1 MILEV
6 IPAQTDAKRT
16 RPTKVIS
23 LAEPSTSRICPPPAL
38 NTEEVIIDLC
48 EDVDRSTDAESM
60 DVNDNEVN
68 DSSDNFYGIKIG
80 DSFTIENDHDIQIPR
95 RDISDFSDD
104 DDGFE
109 EMYIGHEVIE
119 ENVDDEVVD
128 VLSANKVK
136 HIPLKFLKPF
146 HYGWK
151 REVVMRGLDT
161 SPNTAQYD
169 VYYWPPEPRA
179 AKCRSKPDLV
189 KHFAK
194 YDSNGLTTDNFIYNR
209 KPLGLNNPEF
219 EIIRR
224 CRRDAKALQKKTRK
238 QSKKKTK

>member
-1 MILEV
+1 
-6 IPAQTDAKRT
+6 
-16 RPTKVIS
+16 
-23 LAEPSTSRICPPPAL
+23 L

-136 HIPLKFLKPF
+136 H
-146 HYGWK
+146 
-151 REVVMRGLDT
+151 
-161 SPNTAQYD
+161 
-169 VYYWPPEPRA
+169 
-179 AKCRSKPDLV
+179 C
-189 KHFAK
+189 
-194 YDSNGLTTDNFIYNR
+194 
-209 KPLGLNNPEF
+209 
-219 EIIRR
+219 
-224 CRRDAKALQKKTRK
+224 
-238 QSKKKTK
+238 